1 MEVNISFEDFLLLLN
16 LYMSTY
22 IDSLCDK
29 LTKPTLFL
37 KREMKDIRANV
48 YAIKVAPL
56 WEANPNTQFILDPY
70 VATSYYT
77 SYLTK
82 IDKYVMNEFKPS
94 LKKCEDENIDANLR
108 IKKLNNAF
116 LNV

>member
-1 MEVNISFEDFLLLLN
+1 
-16 LYMSTY
+16 MSTY

-29 LTKPTLFL
+29 LTKPTLLL
-37 KREMKDIRANV
+37 KREMKDIRTNV

-82 IDKYVMNEFKPS
+82 IDKFVMNEFKPS
-94 LKKCEDENIDANLR
+94 LKKCEDENFDANLR
-108 IKKLNNAF
+108 IKKLNNV
-116 LNV
+116 LKNV